1 MEYRLIEKQV
11 MYKGKKVRL
20 EVDRLEDEA
29 TGREFS
35 REIVVHPGAVVV
47 LPVMNDGRVLMIRNH
62 RYSVRQVLI
71 ELPAGT
77 LEKGEDPMNC
87 AGRELLEETGYLA
100 GRLKRIGAFFSSP
113 GILTEKLY
121 AFAAYDLEKKV
132 AALEE
137 GEEIETMPVLFDDA
151 LKMIDNAEIV
161 DGKTIAT
168 LLMYERF
175 HRGADVKGPTHGLG

>member
-1 MEYRLIEKQV
+1 MHYHLIEKQII
-11 MYKGKKVRL
+11 YNGKKVHLEVHRL
-20 EVDRLEDEA
+20 ENEE
-29 TGREFS
+29 TGKEVRREV
-35 REIVVHPGAVVV
+35 VVHPGAVVV
-47 LPVMNDGRVLMIRNH
+47 LPVMEDGRVLMIRNH
-62 RYSVRQVLI
+62 RYSVQQVLI

-100 GRLKRIGAFFSSP
+100 GKLQRIGAFFTSP

-121 AFAAYDLEKKV
+121 AFAAYHLEKKE

-137 GEEIETMPVLFDDA
+137 DEEIEIMPVLFDDA
-151 LKMIDNAEIV
+151 LKMIDTAEII
-161 DGKTIAT
+161 DAKTIAT

-175 HRGADVKGPTHGLG
+175 HRAQT

>member
-1 MEYRLIEKQV
+1 MHYRLIEKQHV
-11 MYKGKKVRL
+11 FKGKKVQV
-20 EVDRLEDEA
+20 EVDRVEDEE
-29 TGREFS
+29 TGKEYS
-35 REIVVHPGAVVV
+35 REMVIHPGAVVI
-47 LPVMNDGRVLMIRNH
+47 LPVMEDGRVLLIRNH
-62 RYSVRQVLI
+62 RYSVHQVLI

-100 GRLKRIGAFFSSP
+100 SRLQRIGAFYSSP

-121 AFAAYDLEKKV
+121 AFAAFGLEKKEQ
-132 AALEE
+132 ALED
-137 GEEIETMPVLFDDA
+137 GEEIEIMPTLFDDA
-151 LKMIDNAEIV
+151 LKLIDSAEIM

-175 HRGADVKGPTHGLG
+175 HRART

>member
-1 MEYRLIEKQV
+1 MSYRLIEKQV
-11 MYKGKKVRL
+11 IFNGSKIRL
-20 EVDRLEDEA
+20 ELHHLENEDGERVR
-29 TGREFS
+29 RE
-35 REIVVHPGAVVV
+35 VCVHPGAVVI
-47 LPVMNDGRVLMIRNH
+47 LPLLDERRILLIRNR
-62 RYSVRQVLI
+62 RYTIGEILV

-77 LEKGEDPMNC
+77 LEKNEDPMNC

-100 GRLKRIGAFFSSP
+100 ARLKPLGNFYSSP

-121 AFAAYDLEKKV
+121 AFAAYDLEKQT

-137 GEEIETMPVLFDDA
+137 GEEIEVFEANLDEA
-151 LKMIDNAEIV
+151 VSMIKDGRIH

-175 HRGADVKGPTHGLG
+175 FARSV

>member
-1 MEYRLIEKQV
+1 MHYRMIEKQLI
-11 MYKGKKVRL
+11 YKGKKVQLEVHRL
-20 EVDRLEDEA
+20 ENEE
-29 TGREFS
+29 TNREVT
-35 REIVVHPGAVVV
+35 REVVVHPGAVVV
-47 LPVMNDGRVLMIRNH
+47 LPVMEDGRVLMIRNH
-62 RYSVRQVLI
+62 RYSIQQVLI

-100 GRLKRIGAFFSSP
+100 NKLQRIGSFFSSP

-121 AFAAYDLEKKV
+121 AFAAYHLEKKV
-132 AALEE
+132 SALEE
-137 GEEIETMPVLFDDA
+137 DEEIEIMPVLFDDA
-151 LKMIDNAEIV
+151 LKMIDTAEII

-175 HRGADVKGPTHGLG
+175 HRAQT